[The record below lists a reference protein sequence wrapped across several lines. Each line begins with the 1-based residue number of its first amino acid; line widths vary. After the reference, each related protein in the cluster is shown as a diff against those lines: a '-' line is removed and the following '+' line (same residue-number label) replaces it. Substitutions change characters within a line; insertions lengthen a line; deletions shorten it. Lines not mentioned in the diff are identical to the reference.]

1 MTRDGK
7 PPAVSVSEPQPLSNR
22 RDTAERRRTRRVGRE
37 RGCAVYIPADELVKA
52 GIDPY
57 GPPPYAR
64 VWGAP
69 RGRVVVQLYK
79 EK

>member
-7 PPAVSVSEPQPLSNR
+7 QPAVSAPAGQDVPSS
-22 RDTAERRRTRRVGRE
+22 RDSAERRRTRRVGRE

>member
-7 PPAVSVSEPQPLSNR
+7 QPAVSAPAGQAVPSS
-22 RDTAERRRTRRVGRE
+22 RDSAGRRRTRRVGRE